1 MLLGYGVDLT
11 VAEIARR
18 LVTAHGHSVDVW
30 TPTSDAT
37 YAREPF
43 AIRKLYVYGG
53 EWNRAL
59 PVLELNAWRAL
70 RRLRAELRGG
80 GGADAARGGAGKAG
94 VGYDVVVP
102 CTHPYY
108 GAGAALGVPS
118 VFFNFG
124 NVPLTGLP
132 LKGRL
137 NRRWLDLSDRYW
149 LPRSVACVH
158 ISRFL
163 AEQQV
168 RVRQRLSRV
177 IHLGGD
183 HYPTPPVEA
192 RARFRAE
199 LGLSAGDVALG
210 FCGRLHRD
218 HPPYK
223 GTQALLELGRRL
235 RAQEPRARL
244 IMCGAGSGADAD
256 WVRASGAVPLLNLPP
271 ERMGEFYS
279 ALDVY
284 VCASRWEGFN
294 LPLVE
299 AAWYAVPGIAYEC
312 GAHGEHVTQ
321 VLVPDGAADALAAAA
336 LELVRDESKR
346 RALGEAAFAKAQ
358 EFSWDIAAARFNE
371 VLTEAL
377 R

>member
-11 VAEIARR
+11 IAEIARR
-18 LVTAHGHSVDVW
+18 LVTTHGHSVDVW

-37 YAREPF
+37 YAHEPF
-43 AIRKLYVYGG
+43 AIRKLEVHGG

-70 RRLRAELRGG
+70 RRLREQLKRDGT
-80 GGADAARGGAGKAG
+80 
-94 VGYDVVVP
+94 VYDIVVP

-108 GAGAALGVPS
+108 GAGSALGVPS

-124 NVPLTGLP
+124 NVPVDGMP

-137 NRRWLDLSDRYW
+137 NRRWLDISDRYW
-149 LPRSVACVH
+149 LPRSEACVH

-163 AEQQV
+163 AAQHAK
-168 RVRQRLSRV
+168 VRQRLSTV
-177 IHLGGD
+177 VHLGGD
-183 HYPTPPVEA
+183 HYPAPPDGA
-192 RARFRAE
+192 RERFRVE
-199 LGLSAGDVALG
+199 LSLSPDDVALG
-210 FCGRLHRD
+210 FCGRLHKD

-235 RAQEPRARL
+235 HAQEPRARL
-244 IMCGAGSGADAD
+244 IMCGAGSEADAE
-256 WVRASGAVPLLNLPP
+256 WVCGYGAIPLTNQPP
-271 ERMGEFYS
+271 ERMGGFYS
-279 ALDVY
+279 ALDAY

-299 AAWYAVPGIAYEC
+299 AAWHGVPGIAYNC

-321 VLVPDGAADALAAAA
+321 VLVTDGDEEALTSAA
-336 LELVRDESKR
+336 LELTRDAAKR
-346 RALGEAAFAKAQ
+346 RALGKAAYAKAQ
-358 EFSWDIAAARFNE
+358 QFSWDHTTARFSTVIEQVCAGAAR
-371 VLTEAL
+371 
-377 R
+377 